1 MKQALSQRAK
11 QVVIG
16 LTLVLFVVGYLLIVK
31 VGFSDVKQLLSFLV
45 TSYLLVWGGYALI
58 TIVPRDEIRSQFLL
72 MTLSLGVVWSLVEM
86 PAFLKLI
93 DYRKTFSISGEL
105 LWQRPGY
112 LPDAELIYRP
122 EPHHE
127 AKIQFSRGN
136 IGEALCLPTHPS
148 EPFEVKYDK
157 NGFRNEEDLTSV
169 EIAVIGDSYVESPM
183 MPASQLATA
192 KLSRLMRMPV
202 ANLGQSGY
210 GPQQEL
216 VVLKRYAFPLHPKT
230 IIWMFYEGND
240 LLNARDYA
248 DMVSLLRSN
257 SDSLDSFW
265 DRAFTKNVLSWLMRS
280 FKECVPN
287 PREKSQSAR
296 ATVRDREG
304 KEHSLYINKERSHSV
319 NLTKQEIE
327 DLQTTISVIEEAY
340 RLVQHEGVRFMV
352 VFAPHTLRV
361 YHNTANF
368 HRIDGGKFRWD
379 LNDLPERFRQMVAE
393 ISPEIEYVDLTP
405 SLQLAAR
412 ESTLVFL
419 PDDTHWTSEGHRVVA
434 ETLAKALTVG
444 MNTYAKKSVSEQDG
458 SMKKTVLSTDAIMV
472 RNLHGTIQYWS
483 QGAQTLYGWEPKEVL
498 GASSHQLLKTV
509 FPVPL
514 KAIEEELRMNGQWE
528 GSLIHERRDGSKVTV
543 ISSWHLQE
551 NPMALGQSITIL
563 EVNEEPLS

>member
-1 MKQALSQRAK
+1 MRQALSQRAK

-31 VGFSDVKQLLSFLV
+31 VGFSDDKQLLSFLIA
-45 TSYLLVWGGYALI
+45 SYLLVWGGYALI
-58 TIVPRDEIRSQFLL
+58 TVVPQDEIRSQFLL
-72 MTLSLGVVWSLVEM
+72 MTLSLGVVWSLVEI
-86 PAFLKLI
+86 PVFLKLI
-93 DYRKTFSISGEL
+93 DYRKVFSISGGLPWE
-105 LWQRPGY
+105 RPGY
-112 LPDAELIYRP
+112 LPDTELIYRP
-122 EPHHE
+122 EPHHA

-169 EIAVIGDSYVESPM
+169 EIAVIGDSYVESQM
-183 MPASQLATA
+183 MPASQLATT

-216 VVLKRYAFPLHPKT
+216 VVLKRYALPLHPKT
-230 IIWMFYEGND
+230 VIWMFYEGND

-257 SDSLDSFW
+257 LDSLDSFW
-265 DRAFTKNVLSWLMRS
+265 DRAFTKNVLSWFMRS
-280 FKECVPN
+280 RRECIPN
-287 PREKSQSAR
+287 SREKSQSAR
-296 ATVRDREG
+296 ATVRDHEG
-304 KEHSLYINKERSHSV
+304 KEHSLYINKEQSHSV
-319 NLTKQEIE
+319 NLTKQELD

-361 YHNTANF
+361 YHDIAYF
-368 HRIDGGKFRWD
+368 HRIDGGEARWD

-393 ISPEIEYVDLTP
+393 IAPEIEYVDLTP
-405 SLQLAAR
+405 ALQLAAR
-412 ESTLVFL
+412 KNALVFL

-434 ETLAKALTVG
+434 ETLANALTVG
-444 MNTYAKKSVSEQDG
+444 TNMYAKKSVSEQDRP
-458 SMKKTVLSTDAIMV
+458 MKETVLSTDAIMV
-472 RNLHGTIQYWS
+472 RNLLGTIQYWS
-483 QGAQTLYGWEPKEVL
+483 QGAQMLYGWEPKEVL
-498 GASSHQLLKTV
+498 GASAHQLLKTE

-514 KAIEEELRMNGQWE
+514 KAIEEALRVNGHWE

-543 ISSWHLQE
+543 ISSWHLQQ
-551 NPMALGQSITIL
+551 NPTALGQSITVV
-563 EVNEEPLS
+563 EVNGEIQS